1 MFRLL
6 TSCWSR
12 LKTTEETRRNVT
24 IIIIGLDNS
33 GKTVL
38 VEAFQRLLPSR
49 MDNCMKP
56 ELITLL
62 LDEYEVSIYDL
73 NGDMKGREIWP
84 NYYAQA
90 HGLVFVL
97 DSSDLGRMQEVKI
110 ILTHLLADK
119 RVAGKPLLLLAN
131 KQDKKDALLPCD
143 IIEYLLLE
151 RLVNENKSLCR
162 VEPCSAIKNLQRR
175 NHQPIIEG
183 LRWLLAAV
191 GDKYDELCTRQQALT
206 SSIPTSKSTRGSG
219 ERCSSDSFATRMG
232 MSKEKRQHLGQHSV
246 EARPLKPILQKEGI
260 RLRPKKNISVTFAL
274 DEPMEE
280 GECSGG
286 NRTRNTTELCY
297 NQSDD
302 LQPPA
307 PFVNDDLFEE
317 PKAKNNL
324 ETWDT
329 EEMLLEN
336 PCEEAFG
343 SCDF

>member
-6 TSCWSR
+6 TSCWSQ
-12 LKTTEETRRNVT
+12 LKTAEETQRNVT
-24 IIIIGLDNS
+24 IIIVGLDNS

-49 MDNCMKP
+49 MNNCMKS
-56 ELITLL
+56 ELTTLL
-62 LDEYEVSIYDL
+62 LHEYEVSIYDL
-73 NGDMKGREIWP
+73 SGDMKGQETWP

-110 ILTHLLADK
+110 ILTRLLSDK
-119 RVAGKPLLLLAN
+119 RVAGKPILLMAN

-143 IIEYLLLE
+143 IIEYLFLE
-151 RLVNENKSLCR
+151 RL
-162 VEPCSAIKNLQRR
+162 EPCSIIKNLQRR

-183 LRWLLAAV
+183 LRWLLAV
-191 GDKYDELCTRQQALT
+191 IGDKYEELCTRRQPLP
-206 SSIPTSKSTRGSG
+206 SSIPTSKGTRSSG
-219 ERCSSDSFATRMG
+219 ERPSSDSQPIRIRASPKQGFCCLVGPHRGKKEMG
-232 MSKEKRQHLGQHSV
+232 MSKEKRQHLGQCSM
-246 EARPLKPILQKEGI
+246 EARPLKPILQKEGL

-286 NRTRNTTELCY
+286 NRTWNTTELCD

-302 LQPPA
+302 LQPQLHA
-307 PFVNDDLFEE
+307 LKMILLKV
-317 PKAKNNL
+317 
-324 ETWDT
+324 
-329 EEMLLEN
+329 MLDQWLVRK
-336 PCEEAFG
+336 
-343 SCDF
+343 DI